1 MKNQSR
7 NIPQIGKVEWIG
19 IRSNKEKEVTSVD
32 SILVKKKS
40 GLEGAHFKENLTDKR
55 QVTLIQQEH
64 LIAVAS
70 ILGKKNID
78 PKLTRRNIMVS
89 GINLLSLKHHQ
100 FKIGDVILK
109 TTGIC
114 APCNVMEENL
124 GPGGYNAMIG
134 HGGITANVIFEGKIK
149 LGDKVELS

>member
-40 GLEGAHFKENLTDKR
+40 GLEGDHFKENLTDKR

-78 PKLTRRNIMVS
+78 PKFFIGKGKLNTILNLALEKKCDYIVINNDISPGQIKNIQLFKYSQKREVI
-89 GINLLSLKHHQ
+89 IN
-100 FKIGDVILK
+100 
-109 TTGIC
+109 
-114 APCNVMEENL
+114 
-124 GPGGYNAMIG
+124 
-134 HGGITANVIFEGKIK
+134 K
-149 LGDKVELS
+149 LGLSSKHLQKKIEKLS